1 MLLVERDRNAPLDG
15 RAADAQVFQPWTEE
29 VVQHLVGAAGGLDEV
44 RMLLDV
50 LNQPFGVLLQA
61 EEVGFFT
68 RLFHRAAAVR
78 AAAVFELQFRPER
91 FAGRAVPS
99 LVFRLVDVALIVQLL
114 ENLLHAL
121 DVAVVSRADEIAVIN
136 VHQLPQILDARDN
149 LIHILFRRDALF
161 LRLALNLLAMLVR
174 AGQEI
179 DVIACQ
185 LLEAR
190 HRVRRR
196 GAVGVTDVQVAA
208 GVVNG
213 RSDVKRLLARFTH
226 IFFLHVFLRET
237 IKNRPSRIFCR
248 GAENFPRCHP
258 DLSLILRIT
267 ARPAAPYFSPKAF
280 RRVMLRSHVPADVP
294 AASHLP
300 QLSLRIH
307 PRYSFHH
314 CRGYYSVIWAWLSRA
329 NFSCAADT
337 RCSRSRNRPADF
349 WQTV

>member
-1 MLLVERDRNAPLDG
+1 MAKHLLGQRQPQRVEHNRPDNGMEADNFLADQMDIRRPVLLEQRVIVRAVAQRGNVIAQRVNPDVHRVLLVERDRNAPLDG
-15 RAADAQVFQPWTEE
+15 RAADAQVFQPRTEE

-78 AAAVFELQFRPER
+78 AAAVLELQFRPEG
-91 FAGRAVPS
+91 FAGRAVPA

-114 ENLLHAL
+114 ENFLHAL
-121 DVAVVSRADEIAVIN
+121 DVAVIGRADEVAVIN

-149 LIHILFRRDALF
+149 LVHILLRRDALF
-161 LRLALNLLAMLVR
+161 LCLALNLLAMLVR
-174 AGQEI
+174 AGQEVH
-179 DVIACQ
+179 VIARQ

-196 GAVGVTDVQVAA
+196 GAVGVADVQVAA

-226 IFFLHVFLRET
+226 EFIPPISFE
-237 IKNRPSRIFCR
+237 
-248 GAENFPRCHP
+248 G
-258 DLSLILRIT
+258 
-267 ARPAAPYFSPKAF
+267 
-280 RRVMLRSHVPADVP
+280 DV
-294 AASHLP
+294 
-300 QLSLRIH
+300 
-307 PRYSFHH
+307 
-314 CRGYYSVIWAWLSRA
+314 
-329 NFSCAADT
+329 
-337 RCSRSRNRPADF
+337 
-349 WQTV
+349 